1 MHLAVRTDA
10 DAFAQLD
17 RLRRDGQTADGE
29 HRSAAL
35 CERFFQSAFG
45 ESRVVPFTSFESVA
59 PVSGSLRAPDE
70 RSTSS
75 DARGITPNPPIPTAG
90 SCPGITPNVAPASS
104 PRPKYRH
111 CPSPPAPPAAVE
123 AVAESLADANAVPDP
138 RAFAFA
144 AIDVFG
150 VSDGL
155 ARPGGAYAAIKSDM
169 TSDTSLPRRLPCAR
183 GSPVCGSIMRGGV
196 EVSSDVGAVG
206 AEGADSSG
214 ADDSG
219 GARDVPVGGNGSS
232 CVVRTGA
239 GVDDRSGRASLAPSR
254 CPSARAHRHPRHPSR
269 HPSQHPSHSVV
280 PFSPSARSN
289 CSNCL
294 GHVRLVQRVVRRIFG
309 RAERPRFSHHAHE
322 KLRPARDDDVRGG
335 PPPQ

>member
-1 MHLAVRTDA
+1 MDKS
-10 DAFAQLD
+10 
-17 RLRRDGQTADGE
+17 TATE
-29 HRSAAL
+29 STEALRSA
-35 CERFFQSAFG
+35 RDFSNPPSG
-45 ESRVVPFTSFESVA
+45 ESRVGPFTSFESVA
-59 PVSGSLRAPDE
+59 PVADRSAADE

-111 CPSPPAPPAAVE
+111 SSFSACSAEAAVE

-183 GSPVCGSIMRGGV
+183 GSPVCGSVMRGGV

-214 ADDSG
+214 ADGSG

-239 GVDDRSGRASLAPSR
+239 GVDDRSASRIARPVALSIRPGPSTPTAPFAAPFAAPST
-254 CPSARAHRHPRHPSR
+254 P
-269 HPSQHPSHSVV
+269 VV

-294 GHVRLVQRVVRRIFG
+294 GTYG
-309 RAERPRFSHHAHE
+309 WCSASYDGSSGE
-322 KLRPARDDDVRGG
+322 
-335 PPPQ
+335 